1 MLLRFAVTN
10 HLSIRESQELSFA
23 ASSLQD
29 RRDGLIDCKA
39 VSSKSVLPAIVIY
52 GANASGKSNIL
63 NAIATMKK
71 LVLWSHTKGEPGGG
85 IPRNAFKLDPAC
97 LPAPSKFEIDFIID
111 DVRHHYGFEATD
123 EVFTGEWLYTYP
135 LSQPRKLF
143 ERNKSTFSFGREL
156 KGQNQNIAGLTRPN
170 SLFLSAA
177 AQNGHE
183 QLLKV
188 YKYFKSIEIAN
199 SISISGANASAR
211 VVRDELDSRVIE
223 FLTSIDTG
231 VTGYRE
237 KKIEIPEEAQ
247 VIRKELKAVFE
258 KLSDGT
264 ISIKPE
270 EEEGKYIAIELAH
283 SNRKGEPV
291 YFDLDSESAG
301 TRRLLIVLSLVFQA
315 LDEGLP
321 LCIDEIDASLHTIA
335 SEAVLKLFCLP
346 EINRK
351 GAQLIATTHDT
362 NLMSSKMLRRDQ
374 LWFTE
379 KTSEGATELYPLT
392 EIRTR
397 KGDDIESGYLQGRFG
412 ALPNG
417 DTISAFYEPA

>member
-39 VSSKSVLPAIVIY
+39 VSSRPVLPAIVIY

-71 LVLWSHTKGEPGGG
+71 LVLWSHIKGEPGEG

-123 EVFTGEWLYTYP
+123 KVFTGEWLYTYP

-156 KGQNQNIAGLTRPN
+156 KGQNKSIAGLTRPN

-177 AQNGHE
+177 AQNGHK
-183 QLLKV
+183 QLSKI
-188 YKYFKSIEIAN
+188 YKYFD

-211 VVRDELDSRVIE
+211 VVRDEFDSRVIE

-237 KKIEIPEEAQ
+237 KKIEIPEEAHA
-247 VIRKELKAVFE
+247 IRKELKAVFE
-258 KLSDGT
+258 KLSGDP
-264 ISIKPE
+264 IRIKPE

-301 TRRLLIVLSLVFQA
+301 TRRLLIVLS
-315 LDEGLP
+315 P
-321 LCIDEIDASLHTIA
+321 
-335 SEAVLKLFCLP
+335 
-346 EINRK
+346 
-351 GAQLIATTHDT
+351 
-362 NLMSSKMLRRDQ
+362 
-374 LWFTE
+374 
-379 KTSEGATELYPLT
+379 Y
-392 EIRTR
+392 
-397 KGDDIESGYLQGRFG
+397 
-412 ALPNG
+412 
-417 DTISAFYEPA
+417 IS